1 MNTWYNSFIFKSDFT
16 NMVNHFVLKMILK
29 ISEPNGN
36 CGKIFNLSKENW
48 KLNNISS
55 IGYNSKINVDKNLLF
70 YFKYKDK

>member
-1 MNTWYNSFIFKSDFT
+1 MNTWYNSFIFKIDFT

-55 IGYNSKINVDKNLLF
+55 IGYNSIKNGEKNLLF
-70 YFKYKDK
+70 YRIL